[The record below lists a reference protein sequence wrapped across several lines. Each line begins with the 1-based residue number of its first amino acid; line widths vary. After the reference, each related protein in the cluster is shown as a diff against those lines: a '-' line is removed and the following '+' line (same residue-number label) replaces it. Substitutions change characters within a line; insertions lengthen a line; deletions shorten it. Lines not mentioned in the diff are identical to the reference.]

1 MFASKGTCK
10 SGTTMY
16 CMVAILLILRHSMGI
31 YDRSGF
37 VDVLVVAFIA
47 HEICNAINYMGL

>member
-31 YDRSGF
+31 YDRSSF
-37 VDVLVVAFIA
+37 VDADFGI
-47 HEICNAINYMGL
+47 